1 MRPIDALKCLA
12 VTVAALVASAG
23 LGSAASTLDNAK
35 SAGYI
40 RVGFPNQVPYAYAD
54 DKGQLTGVD
63 ADIARRVVKHMGIA
77 EMDGVLTEF
86 SSLIPGL
93 KAGRFDMV
101 LAMFVNPTRC
111 AEVAFSEPAYSVGQ
125 ALLVAKD
132 NPKKIAGYDDLVKGD
147 AKIAVMS
154 GAVQA
159 NYLKTLGVA
168 EGRIQS
174 YPDMTGSVAAVTSGR
189 ADVFAI
195 SALAARR
202 LIATDGGTSVSLVEG
217 FSDPVVN
224 GKPARGYDA
233 FAVRKGDTELLAAFN
248 KALAEVMAEP
258 DFESV
263 IKPYGLT
270 KKDLPDK
277 KTAELCR

>member
-1 MRPIDALKCLA
+1 MWSILKRIALGIA
-12 VTVAALVASAG
+12 IVSAG
-23 LGSAASTLDNAK
+23 IGHATAETTLEKVKAA
-35 SAGYI
+35 GFI

-63 ADIARRVVKHMGIA
+63 ADIARRVVERMGIPQ
-77 EMDGVLTEF
+77 MDGVLTEF

-125 ALLVAKD
+125 GLIVASG
-132 NPKKIAGYDDLVKGD
+132 NPKQIKSYDDLVSGEVH
-147 AKIAVMS
+147 IAVMA

-159 NYLKTLGVA
+159 NNLKTLGVPEA
-168 EGRIQS
+168 RIQS

-202 LIATDGGTSVSLVEG
+202 LIGMEGMTSVALVEG
-217 FSDPVVN
+217 FPDPVVN

-233 FAVRKGDTELLAAFN
+233 FAMRKDDADLLEAFN
-248 KALAEVMAEP
+248 KALAEVMGEP
-258 DFESV
+258 DFVDVLTS
-263 IKPYGLT
+263 YGLT
-270 KKDLPDK
+270 KDDIPNK
-277 KTAELCR
+277 KTAELCQ

>member
-1 MRPIDALKCLA
+1 MWSILKRIALGIA
-12 VTVAALVASAG
+12 IVSAG
-23 LGSAASTLDNAK
+23 IGHATAETTLEKVKAA
-35 SAGYI
+35 GFI

-63 ADIARRVVKHMGIA
+63 ADIARRVVERMGIPQ
-77 EMDGVLTEF
+77 MDGVLTEF

-125 ALLVAKD
+125 GLIVASG
-132 NPKKIAGYDDLVKGD
+132 NPKQIKSYDDLVSGEVQ
-147 AKIAVMS
+147 IAVMA

-159 NYLKTLGVA
+159 NNLKTLGVPEA
-168 EGRIQS
+168 RIQS

-202 LIATDGGTSVSLVEG
+202 LIGMEGMSSVALVEG
-217 FSDPVVN
+217 FPDPVVN

-233 FAVRKGDTELLAAFN
+233 FAMRKDDADLLEAFN
-248 KALAEVMAEP
+248 KALAEVMSEP
-258 DFESV
+258 DFVDVLTS
-263 IKPYGLT
+263 YGLT
-270 KKDLPDK
+270 KDDIPNK
-277 KTAELCR
+277 KTAELCQ

>member
-1 MRPIDALKCLA
+1 MWSILKRIALGIA
-12 VTVAALVASAG
+12 IVSAG
-23 LGSAASTLDNAK
+23 IGHATAETTLEKVKAA
-35 SAGYI
+35 GFI

-63 ADIARRVVKHMGIA
+63 ADIARRVVERMGIPQ
-77 EMDGVLTEF
+77 MDGVLTEF

-125 ALLVAKD
+125 GLIVASG
-132 NPKKIAGYDDLVKGD
+132 NPKQIKSYDDLVSGEVQ
-147 AKIAVMS
+147 IAVMA

-159 NYLKTLGVA
+159 NNLKTLGVPEA
-168 EGRIQS
+168 RIQS

-202 LIATDGGTSVSLVEG
+202 LSGMEGMSSVALVEG
-217 FSDPVVN
+217 FPDPVVN

-233 FAVRKGDTELLAAFN
+233 FAMRKDDADLLEAFN
-248 KALAEVMAEP
+248 KALAEVMSEP
-258 DFESV
+258 DFVDVLTS
-263 IKPYGLT
+263 YGLT
-270 KKDLPDK
+270 KDDIPNK
-277 KTAELCR
+277 KTAELCQ